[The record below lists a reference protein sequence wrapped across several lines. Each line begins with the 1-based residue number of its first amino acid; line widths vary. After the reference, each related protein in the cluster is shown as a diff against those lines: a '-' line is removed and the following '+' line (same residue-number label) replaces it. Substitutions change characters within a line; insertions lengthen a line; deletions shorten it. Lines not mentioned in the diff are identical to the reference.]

1 VRNVDSCRFFIDF
14 SSAGEIRPLP
24 TRESAIRR
32 RKQEQQL
39 EMPQVILP
47 DGNRLELPAG
57 ATVAD
62 VAAKIGPRL
71 AKAAIAGKI
80 DGEVVDLQRPVPPD
94 SKVEI
99 VTAAADNPDSLY
111 VLRHSAAHVMAEAIC
126 TLFPQTK
133 LVYGP
138 PVENGFYYDIDLDRP
153 LTPDDF
159 AAIEQ
164 KMAEIVKEDRPFT
177 RYEVP
182 RDKGMDRL
190 RQEGNRYKID
200 NAERAEGELSFYVTG
215 PEPGRHFEDLCRGPH
230 VPSTGRIGAFK
241 VMQVSGAYYRG
252 DQSETQLQRVYGTA
266 WPSKKDLDQY
276 LNQLEEAKKR
286 DHRKLG
292 TELNLFL
299 IDPLVGSGL
308 VLWKPKGSVV
318 RSKLEEFLRDELVRN
333 GYQMVYTP
341 HIGKL
346 GLYRTSGHFP
356 YYKESQF
363 PPLYEHKTEELL
375 NLLWE
380 AVRARPD
387 DGPISDR
394 ERTLLEELRELDPES
409 YKALTGCSEG
419 CCQKFE
425 TIKAIERQLETADGY
440 LLRPM
445 NCPHH
450 VRIFASEPHSYRD
463 LPVRFAEFGTVY
475 RYEQSGELS
484 GMTRVR
490 GFTQDDAHI
499 FCRPDQLLDEIGG
512 CVDLTRKV
520 LEILALNDYRVRI
533 GLRDPA
539 SDKYVGSHE
548 NWRLAEEAVR
558 AAVRNSGMSFTEEQ
572 GEAAFYGPKIDFVVK
587 DCIGREWQLGT
598 VQVDYNLPQRFDL
611 SYIGSDNAP
620 HQPIMIHRAPFG
632 SLERFVAIL
641 IEHFAGAFPLW
652 LSPVQAVV
660 VSVSEK
666 SAEYAT
672 SVGDRL
678 AAAGLRVE
686 VDNTAEKI
694 GPKKHAARKQK
705 VPYILVVGEQEA
717 AAGSVN
723 VNDRSGRNL
732 GTEPLDAFVAR
743 CLKEVESRALETDC
757 REVRK

>member
-1 VRNVDSCRFFIDF
+1 MS
-14 SSAGEIRPLP
+14 
-24 TRESAIRR
+24 
-32 RKQEQQL
+32 
-39 EMPQVILP
+39 QVKLP
-47 DGNRLELPAG
+47 DGSTLEVPDN

-62 VAAKIGPRL
+62 VAARIGPRL

-80 DGEVVDLQRPVPPD
+80 DGEIVDLRRPV
-94 SKVEI
+94 SSGSTVEI
-99 VTAAADNPDSLY
+99 LTASADNPDSLY
-111 VLRHSAAHVMAEAIC
+111 VMRHSAAHVMAEAIC
-126 TLFPQTK
+126 SLFPQTQ

-153 LTPDDF
+153 LSPDDF
-159 AAIEQ
+159 AAVEQ

-182 RDKGMDRL
+182 RHKGMERL

-200 NAERAEGELSFYVTG
+200 NAERAEGELSFYVSG
-215 PEPGRHFEDLCRGPH
+215 PEPGRYFEDLCRGPH

-252 DQSETQLQRVYGTA
+252 DQKEAQLQRVYGTA
-266 WPSKKDLDQY
+266 WPTRKDLDRY
-276 LNQLEEAKKR
+276 LHQLEEARKR

-299 IDPLVGSGL
+299 IDPMVGSGL
-308 VLWKPKGSVV
+308 VLWKPKGAVL

-333 GYQMVYTP
+333 GYDMVYTP

-380 AVRARPD
+380 AVRARPE
-387 DGPISDR
+387 DGPVSDR
-394 ERTLLEELRELDPES
+394 ERSLLDAIHQADPNVH
-409 YKALTGCSEG
+409 KALTGSNEG
-419 CCQKFE
+419 CCRKEE
-425 TIKAIERQLETADGY
+425 TLKAIERQLETADGY
-440 LLRPM
+440 LLKPM

-450 VRIFASEPHSYRD
+450 VRIFASEPRSYRD

-520 LEILALNDYRVRI
+520 LETLALKDYRVRI

-539 SDKYVGSHE
+539 SDKYVGSDE

-558 AAVRNSGMSFTEEQ
+558 TAVRASGMSYTEEQ

-611 SYIGSDNAP
+611 SYIGSDNAS

-652 LSPVQAVV
+652 LSPVQVV
-660 VSVSEK
+660 VASVSEK
-666 SAEYAT
+666 SAQYAN
-672 SVGDRL
+672 SVRDRL

-694 GPKKHAARKQK
+694 GPKKHEARKQK
-705 VPYILVVGEQEA
+705 IPYILVVGEQES
-717 AAGSVN
+717 AAGTVN

-732 GTEPLDAFVAR
+732 GNELLDAFVDR
-743 CLKEVESRALETDC
+743 CVKEIET
-757 REVRK
+757 RTITE